1 MTAPVS
7 NIPLSID
14 YTSRDYYA
22 LREELINLVK
32 LRVNQ
37 DATNQWT
44 GDNPSDFGLALIEAF
59 AYVGDIVNFYIDR
72 IANESY
78 LPTAT
83 QRKNLLNLA
92 ELYGYTPTGYRSA
105 LLQVRFSNSAA
116 TQQVIPVGTQVTAS
130 VVCND
135 VVEEVI
141 FTTVEAAT
149 VPAAVGGVAGQAT
162 VYASHGESVTLRTSS
177 LANPSDPNDIAGEL
191 IGTSDG
197 TATQEFLLSEN
208 QVVEGS
214 VSIFV
219 RRGDIYEPWTEVLHL
234 SDYGPSDA
242 VYELSI
248 DENNFVIVRFG
259 DGISG
264 AIPPNL
270 SPIKATY
277 TVGGGTIGNIST
289 GLVTEIY
296 RVPGLT
302 DTQAAALNATV
313 DVTNITVGVGGAE
326 PEDNRSIRTNATKAI
341 TALNRAVS
349 LDDYS
354 SLALNVTNV
363 GKANATAAVWSS
375 VTLYV
380 APQRNVTDLD
390 VYPGKNSSNSSVTQE
405 WSFLQTA
412 VQDYFTGKTII
423 GTNLTVAPPTYVDA
437 SLQITF
443 TPAVQYTEAQALDE
457 IKQTILNQYSYAY
470 LDFQQT
476 ITPEEI
482 ERTLNSL
489 LSVRNAKVVYLY
501 RTGETAARTV
511 LIGKPNEIFVFKE
524 ATLSVSAASSNAA
537 LSALTV
543 ASGDSPFS
551 TLTLSPVFSGSF
563 YSYNVLSVTSNTVRV
578 TATVAATGG
587 TLRINNVLATSGTYA
602 TVATPASSV
611 TTIPVTYTAAD
622 GYTTLTYTLT
632 VVRS

>member
-37 DATNQWT
+37 DAANQWT
-44 GDNPSDFGLALIEAF
+44 GDNPSDFGLALVEAF

-72 IANESY
+72 IANETY

-83 QRKNLLNLA
+83 QRKSILNLA
-92 ELYGYTPTGYRSA
+92 ELYGYTPTGYRNA
-105 LLQVRFSNSAA
+105 LLEVRFLNESAEIQ
-116 TQQVIPVGTQVTAS
+116 TLPSGTQVTAS

-141 FTTVEAAT
+141 FTTVEEA
-149 VPAAVGGVAGQAT
+149 VIPAAVGEVAGQIT
-162 VYASHGESVTLRTSS
+162 VFASHGESVTLRPDN
-177 LANPSDPNDIAGEL
+177 LPNPLDANDIAGEL
-191 IGTSDG
+191 IGTSNG
-197 TATQEFLLSEN
+197 SASQEFILSEN

-214 VSIFV
+214 VQIFV
-219 RRGDIYEPWTEVLHL
+219 RQGDLYEPWTEVLHL
-234 SDYGPSDA
+234 ADYGPSDA

-248 DENNFVIVRFG
+248 DENNFVIVKFG

-264 AIPPNL
+264 TIPPNL
-270 SPIKATY
+270 SAIKAVY

-289 GLVTEIY
+289 GLITEIY

-302 DTQAAALNATV
+302 DTEAAALNGFIS
-313 DVTNITVGVGGAE
+313 VTNTTVGIGGAE
-326 PEDNRSIRTNATKAI
+326 PEDNRSIRTNAAKAI
-341 TALNRAVS
+341 TALTRAVS
-349 LDDYS
+349 LEDYS

-390 VYPGKNSSNSSVTQE
+390 AFPGYDSSNTNLTPE
-405 WSFLQTA
+405 WSFLQSST
-412 VQDYFTGKTII
+412 QEYFTGKTII
-423 GTNLTVAPPTYVDA
+423 GTNLTVAPPVYVPV
-437 SLQITF
+437 SISITF
-443 TPAVQYTEAQALDE
+443 TPATQYTEAQALEE
-457 IKQTILNQYSYAY
+457 IKQTIVNQYSYSF
-470 LDFQQT
+470 LDFEQV

-489 LSVRNAKVVYLY
+489 ISVRNAKIVNLY

-511 LIGKPNEIFVFKE
+511 LIGKPSEIFSFSEAGLSVTAASTD
-524 ATLSVSAASSNAA
+524 ATLADLIVTDGVDEYIITPTFNS
-537 LSALTV
+537 
-543 ASGDSPFS
+543 D
-551 TLTLSPVFSGSF
+551 F
-563 YSYNVLSVTSNTVRV
+563 YSYNVLAVDTNTVEV
-578 TATVAATGG
+578 TATVTETGG
-587 TLRINNVLATSGTYA
+587 TLRINNVIAESGTPEE
-602 TVATPASSV
+602 VSTPASSV
-611 TTIPVTYTAAD
+611 TTIPVTYTAED
-622 GYTTLTYTLT
+622 GFTTLTYTLT
-632 VVRS
+632 VVRA